1 MRVES
6 VGSVMLSPTR
16 ALMLEMWR
24 EKMSPSARLKQLMRE
39 PSPAETEWRK
49 RRAEP
54 VDPAVRIHI
63 SLEAKRLNKT

>member
-6 VGSVMLSPTR
+6 VGSVISSPTR

-39 PSPAETEWRK
+39 PSPAEVEWRK
-49 RRAEP
+49 RRADP
-54 VDPAVRIHI
+54 VDPAVKIHI
-63 SLEAKRLNKT
+63 SIEAKRLSKT